1 MTNAKNTRLYS
12 LCCSLGLI
20 FILMNSAQAKTL
32 PTVKYSVAGYEIKM
46 EFLEDSQLK
55 WTYLKAPTS
64 AEVGM
69 SAIESA
75 DITKLRSDLYIMAWS
90 EASGA
95 KVVDVFDFKKNKIYA
110 NFVTRTGERFKSE
123 AHLNLVK

>member
-20 FILMNSAQAKTL
+20 FILMNSAHAKTL